1 MSKELPFIT
10 EHAILRYFERE
21 LNLASNVAVDRIQEA
36 LQDNKEKLKDN
47 CIIHMPSGSRIII
60 KNYRVVTILPKI
72 KRA

>member
-21 LNLASNVAVDRIQEA
+21 LNFAINVAVDRIQEA
-36 LQDNKEKLKDN
+36 LQDNKKNIKEN
-47 CIIHMPSGSRIII
+47 CIIPMPSGNRIVI
-60 KNYRVVTILPKI
+60 KNNRVVTILPKI